1 MKKKV
6 GCDSDV
12 DKTEAQNGHLLHIP
26 NGSDSTSND
35 SDSSEKGT
43 RSDSPTPSGVSPNED
58 AVQRSK
64 FGRVR
69 KPNVSPC
76 MEYTP
81 LVRRY
86 SSHNR
91 EKSRTPSRS
100 PPSPSHG
107 RETPTGVSTAASEK
121 FKPTESPQY
130 LVGDLLWSKIGH
142 HPFWPAMVSFDP
154 VNGIYT
160 KVIRNKHRIYHVQYF
175 GDAAQ
180 HGWTQPN
187 RVLPFEGLDKFV
199 ALGDLERAP
208 YAVPPRKRDAWMIA
222 VEEAV
227 AAMEMTRTQRK
238 LELTFEYY
246 DPPTKK
252 LKTAH
257 PPNENGIDEKAKEQ
271 LCLICE
277 ATGATLTCTGPC
289 KMSFHLDCIGI
300 TQPPAAFLCDEC
312 TTGAHPC
319 LVCKGTEDTQKC
331 SMERCGTFY
340 HMSCLK
346 TLPLPIKEDSPICPL
361 HFCLPCLQ
369 QKPRAFSMKGR
380 LLRCVQCPS
389 AFHSGCLPAGSS
401 TLGPSSVVC
410 PRHGPQNAGSA
421 INVNWCMLCSK
432 GGELLCCEGC
442 PAAFHETC
450 LGLQAAPE
458 GAFLC
463 PDCLDW
469 KHPKY
474 GDILWVKLGC
484 YRWWP
489 AQVCAPADV
498 PLNIQA
504 LKHEPI
510 GDFAVRFYGSHDYY
524 WTNRRRVFLFEEGDS
539 GSLSASSKS
548 VARLFEA
555 ALEEATQAWE
565 EQRRARELCEKP
577 APFRMIR
584 TNRVVCPAAA
594 MPSVAV
600 RMKSICTCTP
610 QDPCRAN
617 CLNRLLLYE
626 CSRDLCPAGPDCENQ
641 RFQKRTYA
649 RTSLVR
655 TPGRGWGLLTSQAL
669 AAGDFVME
677 YVGELI
683 DEEECERRLA
693 ELHMENIQNF
703 YFLTLEKDRI
713 IDAGPKGNMSRFIN
727 HSCEPN
733 CETQKW
739 TVNGDTRVGIFAI
752 RDIPAGT
759 ELTFNYNL
767 ECRGSERITCS
778 CGSQNCSGY
787 IGLRPRRPA
796 ECEGKLKHRKGRQE
810 KGSD

>member
-6 GCDSDV
+6 ESDSDV
-12 DKTEAQNGHLLHIP
+12 DKIEPQNGHSLHVP
-26 NGSDSTSND
+26 NGSGSISTD
-35 SDSSEKGT
+35 SDSGEKGT
-43 RSDSPTPSGVSPNED
+43 HSDNASSAGDSPHED
-58 AVQRSK
+58 TVQRSK
-64 FGRVR
+64 YGRVR

-81 LVRRY
+81 IVRRY

-91 EKSRTPSRS
+91 EKRRTPSRS

-107 RETPTGVSTAASEK
+107 AKTPSAVSEK
-121 FKPTESPQY
+121 FKLTEPPQY

-142 HPFWPAMVSFDP
+142 HPYWPAMVSFDP
-154 VNGIYT
+154 VNGTYT
-160 KVIRNKHRIYHVQYF
+160 KLTRGRHRIYHVQYF
-175 GDAAQ
+175 GAAAQ
-180 HGWTQPN
+180 HGWTQPS
-187 RVLPFEGLDKFV
+187 RLLPFEGLDEFV

-208 YAVPPRKRDAWMIA
+208 YAVPTRKRDAWMVA

-227 AAMEMTRTQRK
+227 AAMHMTRMQRK

-246 DPPTKK
+246 EPPTKK
-252 LKTAH
+252 LKNAK
-257 PPNENGIDEKAKEQ
+257 PPDQNGVTEKAKEEPCQ
-271 LCLICE
+271 ICG

-300 TQPPAAFLCDEC
+300 TQPPSAFLCDVC
-312 TTGAHPC
+312 TSGVHPC
-319 LVCKGTEDTQKC
+319 LVCKGTEATQKC
-331 SMERCGTFY
+331 SMECCGAFY
-340 HMSCLK
+340 HMSCLENV
-346 TLPLPIKEDSPICPL
+346 PFPVKEESLVCPL
-361 HFCLPCLQ
+361 HFCLPCFQ
-369 QKPRAFSMKGR
+369 QKPRALSSKGR

-389 AFHSGCLPAGSS
+389 AFHAACVPAGSS
-401 TLGPSSVVC
+401 TLNPSAVVC
-410 PRHGPQNAGSA
+410 PRHGPQKPGST
-421 INVNWCMLCSK
+421 INVNWCMVCSK
-432 GGELLCCEGC
+432 GGKLLCCEGC

-450 LGLQAAPE
+450 LGLQTAPE

-489 AQVCAPADV
+489 AQVCLPADV
-498 PLNIQA
+498 PQNIQA

-524 WTNRRRVFLFEEGDS
+524 WTNRHRVFHFEEGDS

-555 ALEEATQAWE
+555 ALAEAKQAWE
-565 EQRRARELCEKP
+565 EQRRAREQCEKP

-584 TNRVVCPAAA
+584 ANRVVCPAAA
-594 MPSVAV
+594 MPSAAV
-600 RMKSICTCTP
+600 RVRPVCSCNP
-610 QDPCRAN
+610 EDPCRTN

-626 CSRDLCPAGPDCENQ
+626 CSRDQCPAGPHCENQ
-641 RFQKRTYA
+641 RFQKRAYA
-649 RTSLVR
+649 DTSLMR
-655 TPGRGWGLLTSQAL
+655 SPGRGWGLQTCQAL

-683 DEEECERRLA
+683 DEKECERRLA
-693 ELHMENIQNF
+693 ELHIENIQNF

-713 IDAGPKGNMSRFIN
+713 IDAGPRGNMSRFIN
-727 HSCEPN
+727 HSCDPN

-767 ECRGSERITCS
+767 ECRGNERITCA
-778 CGSQNCSGY
+778 CGSRNCSGY

-796 ECEGKLKHRKGRQE
+796 ESEERKGKQQNGHRE

>member
-1 MKKKV
+1 MKQKV
-6 GCDSDV
+6 KSDSDV
-12 DKTEAQNGHLLHIP
+12 VEIEAQNGHSLRTC
-26 NGSDSTSND
+26 NGSESTSND
-35 SDSSEKGT
+35 SDSSEKDA
-43 RSDSPTPSGVSPNED
+43 RSDCSKSSGVSPTEES
-58 AVQRSK
+58 VRRSR

-81 LVRRY
+81 IVRRY

-91 EKSRTPSRS
+91 EKRTQSRS

-107 RETPTGVSTAASEK
+107 REIQSAASEK
-121 FKPTESPQY
+121 FKPTESLQY
-130 LVGDLLWSKIGH
+130 LVGDLLWSKIGQ

-154 VNGIYT
+154 VSGIYT
-160 KVIRNKHRIYHVQYF
+160 KVIRNKCRIYHVQYF
-175 GDAAQ
+175 GVAAQ
-180 HGWTQPN
+180 HGWTLPS

-208 YAVPPRKRDAWMIA
+208 YAVPTRKRDAWMVA

-227 AAMEMTRTQRK
+227 TAMQMTRTQRK

-252 LKTAH
+252 PRTVQ
-257 PPNENGIDEKAKEQ
+257 PPKENGIVEKAKEE

-289 KMSFHLDCIGI
+289 KRSFHLDCLGI
-300 TQPPAAFLCDEC
+300 TQPPVAFLCDEC
-312 TTGAHPC
+312 TTGTHSC
-319 LVCKGTEDTQKC
+319 LVCKGTDATQKC

-346 TLPLPIKEDSPICPL
+346 TVPIPLKADSLVCPR
-361 HFCLPCLQ
+361 HFCLPCSQ
-369 QKPRAFSMKGR
+369 QKPRAISSKGR
-380 LLRCVQCPS
+380 LLRCAHCPS
-389 AFHSGCLPAGSS
+389 TFHSGCLPAGSS
-401 TLGPSSVVC
+401 ILGSSVVVC
-410 PRHGPQNAGSA
+410 PRHRPQTTSSA

-432 GGELLCCEGC
+432 GGQLLCCEGC

-450 LGLQAAPE
+450 LGLQAVPE
-458 GAFLC
+458 EAFLC
-463 PDCLDW
+463 PDCLNW

-489 AQVCAPADV
+489 AQVLPPADV
-498 PLNIQA
+498 PTNIQA
-504 LKHEPI
+504 LKHEAV

-524 WTNRRRVFLFEEGDS
+524 WTNRQRVFLFEEGDS
-539 GSLSASSKS
+539 GSLTASSKS

-555 ALEEATQAWE
+555 ALEEATLAWE
-565 EQRRARELCEKP
+565 QQRKAREQCEKP

-584 TNRVVCPAAA
+584 TNRVVCPVAA

-600 RMKSICTCTP
+600 RMKSICLCTP

-626 CSRDLCPAGPDCENQ
+626 CSRDLCPAGTDCENQ

-655 TPGRGWGLLTSQAL
+655 TPGRGWGLQTSQAL

-683 DEEECERRLA
+683 NEEECERRLA
-693 ELHMENIQNF
+693 ELHMENNQNF

-713 IDAGPKGNMSRFIN
+713 IDAGPKGNLSRFIN

-752 RDIPAGT
+752 RDIAAGT

-767 ECRGSERITCS
+767 ECRGNERIPCA
-778 CGSQNCSGY
+778 CGSRNCSGY
-787 IGLRPRRPA
+787 IGLRPKRPMEY
-796 ECEGKLKHRKGRQE
+796 ECKPKHRKGGPSRE
-810 KGSD
+810 KV

>member
-26 NGSDSTSND
+26 TGSDSTSND

-43 RSDSPTPSGVSPNED
+43 RSDSSTPSGVSPNEGS
-58 AVQRSK
+58 VQRSK

-312 TTGAHPC
+312 TT
-319 LVCKGTEDTQKC
+319 
-331 SMERCGTFY
+331 
-340 HMSCLK
+340 
-346 TLPLPIKEDSPICPL
+346 
-361 HFCLPCLQ
+361 
-369 QKPRAFSMKGR
+369 
-380 LLRCVQCPS
+380 
-389 AFHSGCLPAGSS
+389 AGSS

-594 MPSVAV
+594 VPSVAV
-600 RMKSICTCTP
+600 RMKSIW
-610 QDPCRAN
+610 
-617 CLNRLLLYE
+617 
-626 CSRDLCPAGPDCENQ
+626 PDCENQ

-752 RDIPAGT
+752 RDIPAG
-759 ELTFNYNL
+759 
-767 ECRGSERITCS
+767 
-778 CGSQNCSGY
+778 
-787 IGLRPRRPA
+787 
-796 ECEGKLKHRKGRQE
+796 
-810 KGSD
+810 